1 MDEPEEYI
9 DFMAKYKDW
18 IAIRRLGIRP
28 DTKPEEVVQH
38 MAGVRNLIESKSYPM
53 LGIRLSVL
61 DEYVGKITN
70 GVRKSYA
77 SLGKTVESLGS
88 AEAKAAIESACDNK
102 ALAPIA
108 EIYVLG
114 KTLTSLGYDTGINP
128 AAMVKIF
135 PYLKMPK
142 APGMGRKKKAAST
155 DATV

>member
-38 MAGVRNLIESKSYPM
+38 MAGVRSLIETKSYPM
-53 LGIRLSVL
+53 LGIKISVL
-61 DEYVGKITN
+61 DEYVGKITM

-77 SLGKTVESLGS
+77 SLGKAVESLSS

-108 EIYVLG
+108 EVYLLN
-114 KTLTSLGYDTGINP
+114 KTTTSLGYDTGINP
-128 AAMVKIF
+128 ATMAKIF
-135 PYLKMPK
+135 PGLKVPK
-142 APGMGRKKKAAST
+142 APGMGRKKKQAVESPPQ
-155 DATV
+155 